1 MMKKTVFTLVIAFA
15 AIVGSTACGVRNSNA
30 AADAAEA
37 QETVAGSNTEEPAA
51 YRVATI
57 PADVKGSDV
66 LAHIKKDFE
75 GKVVLVDFWA
85 TWCPPCR
92 AAMTEIDA
100 IKPALQQKGAEFVYV
115 TGETSPLADWE
126 EMIKKIDGV
135 HYRLTKQQWND
146 LCAALEI
153 PGIPVYL
160 LLNKDGSTAWDNLKQ
175 GGYPGNELVQN
186 QMEVALTK

>member
-1 MMKKTVFTLVIAFA
+1 MLV
-15 AIVGSTACGVRNSNA
+15 V
-30 AADAAEA
+30 
-37 QETVAGSNTEEPAA
+37 
-51 YRVATI
+51 
-57 PADVKGSDV
+57 
-66 LAHIKKDFE
+66 
-75 GKVVLVDFWA
+75 FWA
-85 TWCPPCR
+85 SWSRACR
-92 AAMTEIDA
+92 ASMTDSDA
-100 IKPALQQKGAEFVYV
+100 IKPSLQEKGAECVYV
-115 TGETSPLADWE
+115 TGETSPLEDWQ